1 MGGSWQKEPAKG
13 AVGRSQR
20 RGEMRAGPFP
30 LQGYLLLSWAAGR
43 AAHLDH
49 RSMGEAWRF
58 FRACK
63 AGEGLGQMAL
73 DAGRALS
80 SQTDRSSPW
89 VGV

>member
-1 MGGSWQKEPAKG
+1 
-13 AVGRSQR
+13 
-20 RGEMRAGPFP
+20 MRAGPF
-30 LQGYLLLSWAAGR
+30 LCQGYLLLSWAAGR

-49 RSMGEAWRF
+49 RSMGEAWR
-58 FRACK
+58 

-80 SQTDRSSPW
+80 SQIDRSSPW